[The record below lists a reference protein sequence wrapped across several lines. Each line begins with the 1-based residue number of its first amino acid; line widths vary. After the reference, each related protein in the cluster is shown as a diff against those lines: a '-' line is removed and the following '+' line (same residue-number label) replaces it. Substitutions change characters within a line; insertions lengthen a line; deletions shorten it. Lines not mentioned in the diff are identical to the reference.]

1 MNDAY
6 DGLAVG
12 FAYKNIELA
21 IAAALHA
28 EKLACC
34 RIDPGLYRGFVDPT
48 HFAAEA
54 ILAAVKS
61 GLSINGNVHWS
72 ERFVMTARI
81 PLGQPLTMSGEI
93 AMIKPH
99 PRGSHMRSVFAYTL
113 PDGSVPLRTERTS
126 LRLDPGRPRP
136 AAGKVPAPPDLSAF
150 ETVAEFSFE
159 PDLVARYS
167 AEGNNRIHFDP
178 DVAKEFGFRAP
189 IAGGVMGV
197 RHLMAA
203 LCDGNGPPEAFELTV
218 HFRRPMFWDETMR
231 IMATRRTGGGYDQL
245 HLVNSDNK
253 IAVEGKL
260 AQAPQRRRPDDH
272 G

>member
-54 ILAAVKS
+54 TLAAVKS

-93 AMIKPH
+93 AMIEPH

-126 LRLDPGRPRP
+126 LRLDPGRRRVKYPRRPTYPPSKPWPNSASSPTWSRAIPPRATTASTSTRTSRRNSASARPLP
-136 AAGKVPAPPDLSAF
+136 AASWASA
-150 ETVAEFSFE
+150 T
-159 PDLVARYS
+159 
-167 AEGNNRIHFDP
+167 
-178 DVAKEFGFRAP
+178 
-189 IAGGVMGV
+189 
-197 RHLMAA
+197 
-203 LCDGNGPPEAFELTV
+203 
-218 HFRRPMFWDETMR
+218 
-231 IMATRRTGGGYDQL
+231 
-245 HLVNSDNK
+245 
-253 IAVEGKL
+253 
-260 AQAPQRRRPDDH
+260 
-272 G
+272 

>member
-93 AMIKPH
+93 AMIEPH

-189 IAGGVMGV
+189 PDGGAV
-197 RHLMAA
+197 RRQRPARGLRADRPLPPPDVLGRDHAHHGDPAHGWRVRSVAPGQQRQQNRGGREVGASTAA
-203 LCDGNGPPEAFELTV
+203 P
-218 HFRRPMFWDETMR
+218 
-231 IMATRRTGGGYDQL
+231 
-245 HLVNSDNK
+245 
-253 IAVEGKL
+253 
-260 AQAPQRRRPDDH
+260 APR
-272 G
+272 

>member
-6 DGLAVG
+6 DGLQAG

-21 IAAALHA
+21 ISAKLQA

-34 RIDPGLYRGFVDPT
+34 RIDPGLYQGFVDPT

-72 ERFVMTARI
+72 ERFIMTARI

-93 AMIKPH
+93 AELAPH
-99 PRGSHMRSVFAYTL
+99 PRGSQMRSRFAYTL
-113 PDGSVPLRTERTS
+113 PGGSVPLRTERTS
-126 LRLDPGRPRP
+126 LRLDPSLPRP
-136 AAGKVPAPPDLSAF
+136 AAGQKPAPPDLAAF
-150 ETVAEFSFE
+150 ETVTEFTFE
-159 PDLVARYS
+159 PELVARYS

-178 DVAKEFGFRAP
+178 KVAKEFGFRAP

-197 RHLMAA
+197 RHLMAV
-203 LCDGNGPPEAFELTV
+203 LCDDAGPPESFDLTV

-231 IMATRRTGGGYDQL
+231 VMATRDGDGGFDAL
-245 HLVNSDNK
+245 HLVNAEGK
-253 IAVEGKL
+253 VAVEGRL
-260 AQAPQRRRPDDH
+260 A
-272 G
+272 